1 MSKPRQTQHF
11 AEIEYCLQ
19 NYFNSQLAPVMK
31 EAQTY
36 LTQKQVEEIGAYH
49 ASTAGVLRSLA
60 NGANG
65 MPDDS
70 LPYLRQT
77 GEWNSKTTEDYVA
90 MCRER
95 IAATPETVEDL
106 SLLAGEWRNAVVAEI
121 GREQYEELSKELG
134 GDLAFA
140 YVDYR
145 VEQMMAEGAAIID
158 IGAYSSRP
166 NAEHI
171 SAEEEMNRLRTGLE
185 ILNRNHPEAI
195 ISVDTFRADVAA
207 QCVNEYGVAIINDIA
222 AGEMDDRMF
231 QTVAGLGVPYIM
243 MHMQGT
249 PQNMQKE
256 PHYDNLIKDVFLY
269 FARKVQQLRDLGVK
283 DIILDPGFG
292 FGKTLEHNYELMA
305 HLEEFRI
312 FELPLLVGVSRK
324 SMIYKLLGGT
334 PQDSLN
340 GTTILDTV
348 ALMKGAHILR
358 VHDVR
363 EAVEAVRIVEKL
375 KSENDVF

>member
-1 MSKPRQTQHF
+1 MMKSTSPIYINVKGQLLDLSIPQVMGILNVTPDSFYAGSRMQT
-11 AEIEYCLQ
+11 
-19 NYFNSQLAPVMK
+19 
-31 EAQTY
+31 
-36 LTQKQVEEIGAYH
+36 EE
-49 ASTAGVLRSLA
+49 
-60 NGANG
+60 
-65 MPDDS
+65 D
-70 LPYLRQT
+70 
-77 GEWNSKTTEDYVA
+77 
-90 MCRER
+90 
-95 IAATPETVEDL
+95 IAARARQIID
-106 SLLAGEWRNAVVAEI
+106 
-121 GREQYEELSKELG
+121 
-134 GDLAFA
+134 
-140 YVDYR
+140 
-145 VEQMMAEGAAIID
+145 EGAAIID

-171 SAEEEMNRLRTGLE
+171 SAEEMNRLRTGLE